1 LAVEAVERFHDEQ
14 EIVQWIEEAIKGILL
29 KPYFL
34 DTFLASIA
42 DRQVCRSIVGET
54 TSFDR

>member
-1 LAVEAVERFHDEQ
+1 VEAVERFHDEQ
-14 EIVQWIEEAIKGILL
+14 EIVQWIEEAVKEILL